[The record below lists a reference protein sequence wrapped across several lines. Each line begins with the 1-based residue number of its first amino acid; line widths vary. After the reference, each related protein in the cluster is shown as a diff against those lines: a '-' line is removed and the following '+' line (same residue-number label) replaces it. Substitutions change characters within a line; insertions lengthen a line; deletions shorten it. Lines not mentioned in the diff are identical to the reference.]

1 MKIIG
6 DHPFVKLDAYVK
18 NVKNNNKVGV
28 TKDSSMEVFREDQ
41 VVLSAR
47 ATQILEA
54 RKVLGSI
61 PDIREEKV
69 ALIKE
74 QLENGSYDI
83 DGQKIANKMLRESIF
98 DDLA

>member
-6 DHPFVKLDAYVK
+6 DNPFVKLDAYVK
-18 NVKNNNKVGV
+18 NVQNNNKVGV
-28 TKDSSMEVFREDQ
+28 TKDSSREVSREDQ
-41 VVLSAR
+41 VVLSER

-54 RKVLGSI
+54 RKRLGSI

>member
-6 DHPFVKLDAYVK
+6 DNPFVKLDAYVK
-18 NVKNNNKVGV
+18 NVKNNNKIGV
-28 TKDSSMEVFREDQ
+28 TKDSSREVSREDQ
-41 VVLSAR
+41 VVLSER

-54 RKVLGSI
+54 RKMLGSI
-61 PDIREEKV
+61 SDIREEKV